1 MAVTTHVKS
10 PRALARTGRWAEP
23 GSKSAALFARA
34 QGFLP
39 GGNSRTTVYMAPYP
53 PYAAAG
59 EGCWITD
66 VEGDRRLDCLNNYT
80 ALIHGH
86 AHPAIVEAA
95 TRRLAEGAS
104 FPLPT
109 PEEVD
114 LAAVLCDR
122 VPSAERVRFTN
133 SGSEAVMIALKGARA
148 FTGRPKIA
156 KFEGA
161 YHGSYD
167 YAEVS
172 LASSPETWGSLAA
185 PASTAYSRGT
195 PAAVLEDVVV
205 LPFNHA
211 EQAVARIEREARHL
225 AAVLVDPVPNRVGL
239 VPARVDFLQAVREVT
254 RAHGIV
260 LIFDEVISF
269 RVGYHGAQGA
279 LGVTPDMTTLGKI
292 IGGGFPVGAV
302 AGRADVMAV
311 FDPTRGG
318 PPAAPHGGTFNANPV
333 TMAAGLASMGLV
345 TPEAYARLD
354 DLGAKLRASLDDCF
368 KQAGVPGRVTGL
380 GSLFRLHPMDRELAD
395 YRSTRST
402 PDEAERL
409 VRLVRRLMEHGVLMS
424 VTGLGC
430 LSTPMGDAELESLVE
445 TFAAVLDMERGA

>member
-1 MAVTTHVKS
+1 MTIQTSKALSVTKRYADPDSHS
-10 PRALARTGRWAEP
+10 ARLHRQATTVM
-23 GSKSAALFARA
+23 
-34 QGFLP
+34 P
-39 GGNSRTTVYMAPYP
+39 GGNSRTTVHMAPYP
-53 PYAAAG
+53 PYAA
-59 EGCWITD
+59 EGQGCFVVD
-66 VEGDRRLDCLNNYT
+66 VDGDRRLDLLNNYT

-86 AHPAIVEAA
+86 AHPAITAAA
-95 TRRLAEGAS
+95 TARLARGTS

-109 PEEVD
+109 AEEVE
-114 LAAVLCDR
+114 LASLLVDRLPAV
-122 VPSAERVRFTN
+122 EQVRFTN
-133 SGSEAVMIALKGARA
+133 SGSEAVMMAIKAARG

-172 LASSPETWGSLAA
+172 LSSSPETWGSLAA
-185 PASTAYSRGT
+185 PASTAYSKGT
-195 PAAVLEDVVV
+195 PPAVLEDVVV
-205 LPFNHA
+205 LPFNHT
-211 EQAVARIEREARHL
+211 EHAVARIEREARHL

-239 VPARVDFLQAVREVT
+239 VPARTEFLQALRDVT

-292 IGGGFPVGAV
+292 IGGGFPVGAL

-318 PPAAPHGGTFNANPV
+318 PPPAPHGGTFNANPV
-333 TMAAGLASMGLV
+333 TMAAGLAAMRLL
-345 TPEAYARLD
+345 TPDAYARLD

-380 GSLFRLHPMDRELAD
+380 GSLFRLHAVDRELSD
-395 YRSTRST
+395 YRSTRAT
-402 PDEAERL
+402 PAESERL

-424 VTGLGC
+424 ITGLGC
-430 LSTPMGDAELESLVE
+430 LSTPMGDAELEGLVE
-445 TFAAVLDMERGA
+445 TFAAVLEMEKNA

>member
-1 MAVTTHVKS
+1 MASNVKS
-10 PRALARTGRWAEP
+10 PRALGRTARWAEP

-34 QGFLP
+34 QGVLP

-53 PYAAAG
+53 PYAASG

-86 AHPAIVEAA
+86 AHSAIVEAA
-95 TRRLAEGAS
+95 TRRLAHGAS
-104 FPLPT
+104 FPMPT
-109 PEEVD
+109 PEEIE
-114 LAAVLCDR
+114 LAALLCER
-122 VPSAERVRFTN
+122 LPSAERVRFTN
-133 SGSEAVMIALKGARA
+133 SGSEAVMIAIKGARA
-148 FTGRPKIA
+148 FTGRSKIA

-172 LASSPETWGSLAA
+172 LASTPDDWGSLAA
-185 PASTAYSRGT
+185 PASTSYSRGT
-195 PAAVLEDVVV
+195 PPAVLDDVVV
-205 LPFNHA
+205 LPFNHTA
-211 EQAVARIEREARHL
+211 EAVARIEQRARDL

-239 VPARVDFLQAVREVT
+239 VPARAEFLRALRDVT
-254 RAHGIV
+254 RRHGIV

-279 LGVTPDMTTLGKI
+279 FGVTPDMTTLGKI

-311 FDPTRGG
+311 FDPTRGT
-318 PPAAPHGGTFNANPV
+318 PAAPHGGTFNANPV
-333 TMAAGLASMGLV
+333 TMAAGLAAMRLL
-345 TPEAYARLD
+345 TPDAFKRLD
-354 DLGAKLRASLDDCF
+354 ELGARLRASLDDCF
-368 KQAGVPGRVTGL
+368 KQAGVPGRVAGL
-380 GSLFRLHPMDRELAD
+380 GSLFRLHAVDRELSD
-395 YRSTRST
+395 YRSTRTT
-402 PDEAERL
+402 PAESERL

-424 VTGLGC
+424 ITGLGC
-430 LSTPMGDAELESLVE
+430 LSTAMAESELEALVE
-445 TFAAVLDMERGA
+445 TFAAILEMER